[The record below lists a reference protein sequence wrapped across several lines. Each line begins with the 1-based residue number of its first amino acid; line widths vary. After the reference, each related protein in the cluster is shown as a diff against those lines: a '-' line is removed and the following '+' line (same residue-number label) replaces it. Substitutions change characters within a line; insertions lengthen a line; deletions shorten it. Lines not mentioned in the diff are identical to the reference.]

1 MILHYIRIS
10 LRNLSKYKTQ
20 TTISIVSMAVSLT
33 LMAIVAS
40 ILMPLKP
47 IYLFG
52 QKYADR
58 TVQYSQVKED
68 GRRFRYAIP
77 GKLSLIVSHPFKS
90 VDEIHYYEF
99 GEGNPMHITAN
110 SAQDNERSLFNES
123 FLIDSGFLTFQGIK
137 SVYSGN
143 EIGTLADGE
152 TVLTA
157 KLAKKLFD
165 QENPIGKSVNVSHPH
180 SMNKTL
186 DRTYIVK
193 DVMEDPVPKQP
204 FFRLPEG
211 IFIAADEELMNRD
224 AECFFILKDGA
235 SPDDLAKELNELL
248 GGIDQIKAEYV
259 KDIYSY
265 QGSLNVRKAIIL
277 FLFLFVLM
285 AFSNYLR
292 QQTQLFWLRER
303 EVALR
308 RCIGCLPS
316 SMFLLFSCEILTVL
330 LITLV
335 LTLILILLL
344 SAFLTSH
351 YTLQFENDNYSLAEA
366 VPVALVAI
374 AILIA
379 ISLIVVAIT
388 VRRIR
393 LDQTGLALRMK
404 PLPKHRVRN
413 TGLTLQL
420 TISMVFTCIAV
431 LFFISGNRIKENYG
445 IPEDMDSYKKYL
457 TLRMYAVGDQESD
470 AIFAKIEALKSV
482 EKVLKFI
489 QVRRFISFNDEQT
502 DFVVANLLFQKDMD
516 GVDFY
521 NLKIEDIAEKVNP
534 DKFAFISKTFRQA
547 LIDRNLWNGKTVN
560 IPEYGDYEVKGVFDC
575 LPFEMSDDRNDIVVY
590 DISEPL
596 DYAYDRIIM
605 PKAGMGKEASK
616 DIQNVIREVLPSR
629 IDIKAK
635 SFYDVQAFHY
645 EVDNAMVLIIYILSA
660 ISVVMTMAAIYAGV
674 SLDTRRRRKEM
685 ALRKLNGA
693 GRKIIAMIFIRT
705 YAWIVGVAALIS
717 LPLCL
722 IVFESLIKRL
732 FEAIETASLIPAYII
747 GLLLIIAVTA
757 FTIAWKIRNVMTADP
772 IEYLKE

>member
-1 MILHYIRIS
+1 MIIHYIRIS
-10 LRNLSKYKTQ
+10 LRNLNTYKTQ
-20 TTISIVSMAVSLT
+20 TVISIFAMAVSLT

-47 IYLFG
+47 IYLLG

-58 TVQYSQVKED
+58 TVQFNQVKED
-68 GRRFRYAIP
+68 GRRFRYAISE
-77 GKLSLIVSHPFKS
+77 KLSMILSYPFKS

-110 SAQDNERSLFNES
+110 SGQDNERSLYNES
-123 FLIDSGFLTFQGIK
+123 FLIDSGFLKFQGIK
-137 SVYSGN
+137 SVYSGK

-152 TVLTA
+152 TVITA

-165 QENPIGKSVNVSHPH
+165 NENPIGKSVNVSHPH
-180 SMNKTL
+180 TVNKSL

-193 DVMEDPVPKQP
+193 DVMEDPAPKQP

-211 IFIAADEELMNRD
+211 IFISADEELLKRD

-235 SPDDLAKELNELL
+235 SADGLAKELDELL
-248 GGIDQIKAEYV
+248 EENGQIKVEYV

-277 FLFLFVLM
+277 FLFLFVLV

-292 QQTQLFWLRER
+292 QQTQLFRLRER

-316 SMFLLFSCEILTVL
+316 SMFILFSCEILIVL
-330 LITLV
+330 FTTLV
-335 LTLILILLL
+335 LTLILIFLL

-351 YTLQFENDNYSLAEA
+351 YTLQFEYDNYSLKEA
-366 VPVALVAI
+366 VPVALVAT

-379 ISLIVVAIT
+379 ISLIVVAFT

-393 LDQTGLALRMK
+393 IDQTGLALRMK

-413 TGLTLQL
+413 IGLTLQL

-431 LFFISGNRIKENYG
+431 LFFISGSRIKESFG
-445 IPEDMDSYKKYL
+445 IPDDMDIYKKYL
-457 TLRMYAVGDQESD
+457 TLRMSAVSDQESD
-470 AIFAKIEALKSV
+470 AIYNKIEDLKSV
-482 EKVLKFI
+482 EKVFKFI
-489 QVRRFISFNDEQT
+489 IVRRFLPFNEDQT
-502 DFVVANLLFQKDMD
+502 DFVVLNLLYQKDMD
-516 GVDFY
+516 GVDFHK
-521 NLKIEDIAEKVNP
+521 LKIDDIAENVNP
-534 DKFAFISKTFRQA
+534 DKFVYISKTFRLT
-547 LIDRNLWNGKTVN
+547 LIAKNLWNGKTVN
-560 IPEYGDYEVKGVFDC
+560 VPQYGDYEVKGVFEC
-575 LPFEMSDDRNDIVVY
+575 LPFEMTDDRNDIVVY
-590 DISEPL
+590 DTSEPMA
-596 DYAYDRIIM
+596 YAYDRIIV
-605 PKAGMGKEASK
+605 PKEGMQKEARN
-616 DIQNVIREVLPSR
+616 DIRNAIREVLPSR
-629 IDIKAK
+629 IDIETK
-635 SFYDVQAFHY
+635 SFYDVNAFHY

-717 LPLCL
+717 LPLCF

-732 FEAIETASLIPAYII
+732 FEAIEPASVIPAYII
-747 GLLLIIAVTA
+747 ALFLIVAVTVC
-757 FTIAWKIRNVMTADP
+757 TISWKIRDIMRADP